1 MGVGKNDKQR
11 LLFLKSNMKNGV
23 IIMTA
28 RKPNHYIKGSNT
40 MVNKW
45 FSWIPSFI
53 LLGCFSLASTQVIG
67 ITLDDISFSALS
79 GDRVL
84 VKLELSEALQGEPL
98 NFTIDNPAR
107 IALDFPGVGLN
118 LAEKSQTIGI
128 GMVHSIAAVEA
139 AERTRVVL
147 NLVRAVSYDVSQ
159 DGNMVMI
166 TMESGVA
173 SDVDTIASGST
184 GMDAAMASDI
194 DNIDFRRGDNGEG
207 RIIVKLSDPSTA
219 VNMGQEGGKIVI
231 DFLNTNLPSTLD
243 RRLNVVDF
251 ATPVKEVD
259 TSAYGNGARMVIS
272 TISDEYDHLAYQS
285 DDVYTIELK
294 PLTKAELE
302 VQKKDKFGFTGER
315 LSLNFQNIE
324 VRAVLQL
331 IADFTGLNMVTS
343 DSVGGNVTLR
353 LKNVPWDQALD
364 IILRAKGLGM
374 RKAGNVIMV
383 APSEEIAAREKLEL
397 ESDKQVEELSPMR
410 TEFIQISYAN
420 AGDMASLISAEENN
434 LLSERGTVTT
444 DERTN
449 TLIIQDISSSLEA
462 IRGMI
467 AQLDVPVRQVL
478 IESRI
483 VNADETFAKD
493 VGVRFGYSKD
503 TKQNNAITRSQ
514 IGDENPFVTIG
525 GGKPG
530 NISYAAT
537 QVTGF
542 QLPAGNES
550 LIVDLPAIPGDAAA
564 LAIGI
569 GKLGS
574 YLLQLELSAL
584 IAEGRGEDIAS
595 PRVITS
601 NQHEATIE
609 SGIEIPYQEASSSGA
624 TSVAFKKAVLS
635 LVVTPHI
642 TPDDRILL
650 DLTVQQD
657 TQSSTVVLGT
667 PAINT
672 KNISTEVLVENG
684 ETIVLG
690 GVYNQT
696 DTKFT
701 DRVPFFGDLPY
712 LGFLFKRTN
721 VDKTKSELLIFV
733 TPKILKES
741 LKI

>member
-1 MGVGKNDKQR
+1 
-11 LLFLKSNMKNGV
+11 
-23 IIMTA
+23 MTA

-40 MVNKW
+40 MINKW

-53 LLGCFSLASTQVIG
+53 LLGFFSLASTQVMG
-67 ITLDDISFSALS
+67 ITLDDISYSALS

-118 LAEKSQTIGI
+118 LAEKSQAIGI
-128 GMVHSIAAVEA
+128 GMVHSVAAVEA

-147 NLVRAVSYDVSQ
+147 NLVRAVSYDISL
-159 DGNMVMI
+159 DGNTVSV
-166 TMESGVA
+166 TMDSGVA
-173 SDVDTIASGST
+173 SDVDTNVSGRT
-184 GMDAAMASDI
+184 GMAAAMASDI
-194 DNIDFRRGDNGEG
+194 NNIDFRRGDSGEG
-207 RIIVKLSDPSTA
+207 RIIVTLSDPSTA
-219 VNMGQEGGKIVI
+219 INMGQEGGKIVI
-231 DFLNTNLPSTLD
+231 DFLDTNLPSTLD

-251 ATPVKEVD
+251 ATPVKEID
-259 TSAYGNGARMVIS
+259 TSTYGNGARMVIS
-272 TISDEYDHLAYQS
+272 TVSDEYDHLAYQS

-302 VQKKDKFGFTGER
+302 VQKKEKFGFTGER
-315 LSLNFQNIE
+315 LSLNFQSIE

-364 IILRAKGLGM
+364 IILKSKGLGM

-397 ESDKQVEELSPMR
+397 ESVKQVEELAPMR
-410 TEFIQISYAN
+410 TEFIQINYAN
-420 AGDMASLISAEENN
+420 AGDMAALISAEENN

-449 TLIIQDISSSLEA
+449 TLIIQDVASSLEA
-462 IRGMI
+462 VRGLI
-467 AQLDVPVRQVL
+467 TQLDIPVRQVL

-493 VGVRFGYSKD
+493 VGVRFGYSKN
-503 TKQNNAITRSQ
+503 TKHGNALTRTD
-514 IGDENPFVTIG
+514 IGDNDPFVLLG

-530 NISYAAT
+530 NLSYYDVQGTAFENP
-537 QVTGF
+537 GGS
-542 QLPAGNES
+542 GNES
-550 LIVDLPAIPGDAAA
+550 LLVDLPAIPSDAAA

-601 NQHEATIE
+601 NQHEAIIE
-609 SGIEIPYQEASSSGA
+609 SGTEIPYQEASSSGA
-624 TSVAFKKAVLS
+624 TSVSFKKAVLS
-635 LVVTPHI
+635 LSVTPHI

-650 DLTVQQD
+650 DLTVKQD
-657 TQSSTVVLGT
+657 VPSSTVVLGT
-667 PAINT
+667 PAIDT
-672 KNISTEVLVENG
+672 KAISTEVLVENG

-690 GVYNQT
+690 GVYEQS
-696 DTKFT
+696 DSQFT

-712 LGFLFKRTN
+712 VGFLFKRTD
-721 VDKTKSELLIFV
+721 VDTTKKELLIFV